1 MSVQVSRSPAVLA
14 AILLLPAGCENPYPA
29 TLTGTYAL
37 ESASEAAWTN
47 GTTLTPP
54 AVTGV
59 LRLEQSQYG
68 IDWAYGN
75 ARMMITGTNWSGS
88 YSNSPDGGLLMTLER
103 ITFEGEYDRD
113 GDVLTTRLSA
123 QLSETGPSPVGTLVW
138 RRQKDP
144 ES

>member
-14 AILLLPAGCENPYPA
+14 AILLLPAGCESPYPA
-29 TLTGTYAL
+29 TLTGTYSL

-47 GTTLTPP
+47 GATLTPP
-54 AVTGV
+54 EVNGL
-59 LRLEQSQYG
+59 LRLEQSHYG
-68 IDWAYGN
+68 VDWANGN
-75 ARMMITGTNWSGS
+75 ARMVVAGASWAGS

-103 ITFEGEYDRD
+103 ISFEGEYDRD
-113 GDVLTTRLSA
+113 GDVLTTRLAA
-123 QLSETGPSPVGTLVW
+123 QLSETGPSPVGTIVW

>member
-1 MSVQVSRSPAVLA
+1 MSAQVSRSLAVLA
-14 AILLLPAGCENPYPA
+14 AILPLSAGCESPYPDS
-29 TLTGTYAL
+29 LTGTYTL
-37 ESASEAAWTN
+37 ESASGAAWTN

-54 AVTGV
+54 AVTGL

-68 IDWAYGN
+68 IDWASGN
-75 ARMMITGTNWSGS
+75 ARMAFTDSNWSGT
-88 YSNSPDGGLLMTLER
+88 YSNSPDGGLLMTLRR

-123 QLSETGPSPVGTLVW
+123 QLSETGPSPVGTIVW
-138 RRQKDP
+138 RRQDP